1 MQPYITLSKWSFI
14 YLNLHLLYL
23 TNHWSLLWIFILI
36 FFLFFISQILVR
48 HRVSYVYSY
57 CSNPPANT
65 LDCISGCTGS
75 MVMIANCTE
84 SNSAENWADFEGETI
99 FDIKN
104 STSSP
109 INFRSVLWIY
119 ILCNQNSGFSIYFK
133 YGKMIF
139 NYNIQTEFFLE

>member
-1 MQPYITLSKWSFI
+1 MFSSYIDIKNYATIHNTFKMV
-14 YLNLHLLYL
+14 LYL
-23 TNHWSLLWIFILI
+23 FILTSTIFDKPLIVVVDFYSNI

-109 INFRSVLWIY
+109 INFRSVL
-119 ILCNQNSGFSIYFK
+119 
-133 YGKMIF
+133 
-139 NYNIQTEFFLE
+139 